1 MFEVR
6 EIESDLTI
14 LLEVD
19 YNDILEVILDN
30 DPSLNTEVRRLADQI
45 QQLREM
51 IPELVWMP
59 FKKLANRRDLADA
72 TLSDSDDEPNKP
84 LTKVVP

>member
-19 YNDILEVILDN
+19 YNDILEVILED

-45 QQLREM
+45 KQLREM
-51 IPELVWMP
+51 TPELVWMP
-59 FKKLANRRDLADA
+59 FKKLANRRELPES
-72 TLSDSDDEPNKP
+72 TF
-84 LTKVVP
+84 

>member
-19 YNDILEVILDN
+19 YNDILEVILED
-30 DPSLNTEVRRLADQI
+30 DPSLNTEVRRLAD
-45 QQLREM
+45 
-51 IPELVWMP
+51 
-59 FKKLANRRDLADA
+59 
-72 TLSDSDDEPNKP
+72 
-84 LTKVVP
+84 

>member
-59 FKKLANRRDLADA
+59 FKKLLLKARHLGVC
-72 TLSDSDDEPNKP
+72 K
-84 LTKVVP
+84 